1 MSVKKCAAFTFVSML
16 IIGALLVGC
25 DEDSNYD
32 QRTVV
37 YVSNINEGFPVLS
50 DVRNQGDSLYERDG
64 VTFKYDDDF
73 WLEDWVKVEFHN
85 RPYSSIVDP
94 NSSSLGDFLLTSYD
108 VEFMTMDGSATPVPP
123 FTGETS
129 VLVPANSLV
138 EGAILLVPVYSKRMV
153 PLVDLEY
160 TANEIMTNAH
170 ITFHGHEIQTD
181 REVHFSAGVVVN
193 FVDILNE
200 DEQNENN

>member
-1 MSVKKCAAFTFVSML
+1 MSLKKCTAFTFVMVL
-16 IIGALLVGC
+16 VIGALLVGC

-37 YVSNINEGFPVLS
+37 YVSNINDGFPVLS

-64 VTFKYDDDF
+64 VTFKLDDDF
-73 WLEDWVKVEFHN
+73 WVEDWIKVEFHN
-85 RPYSSIVDP
+85 RPYSSIADP
-94 NSSSLGDFLLTSYD
+94 CNSSLCDFLFTSYD
-108 VEFMTMDGSATPVPP
+108 VEFVRMDGGVTPVPP

-129 VLVPANSLV
+129 ILVPANSLV
-138 EGAILLVPVYSKRMV
+138 EGGILLVPVSAKRAS

-160 TANEIMTNAH
+160 TSSEIMTNAR

-181 REVHFSAGVVVN
+181 REIHFSAGILVN
-193 FVDILNE
+193 FADILDE
-200 DEQNENN
+200 DEQNKNN

>member
-1 MSVKKCAAFTFVSML
+1 MSVKNCTAFTFVTVL

-37 YVSNINEGFPVLS
+37 YVSNINDGFPVLS
-50 DVRNQGDSLYERDG
+50 DVRNQGDSLYEKDG
-64 VTFKYDDDF
+64 ETFKRDDDF
-73 WLEDWVKVEFHN
+73 WLEDWIKVEFHN
-85 RPYSSIVDP
+85 RPYSSVVDP
-94 NSSSLGDFLLTSYD
+94 NSGSLGDFLFTSYD
-108 VEFMTMDGSATPVPP
+108 VEFVRMDGGTSPVPP

-129 VLVPANSLV
+129 ILVPANSLV
-138 EGAILLVPVYSKRMV
+138 EGVILLVPVSAKRIS

-181 REVHFSAGVVVN
+181 REIDFSAGILVN
-193 FVDILNE
+193 FADILEE
-200 DEQNENN
+200 DEQNKSN